1 MKAYIHR
8 FTKKELQKLE
18 KHDLLDKL
26 KSKLLGTYQN
36 RDIESLSVFVLVDK
50 EGNIFTDN
58 DCVAPVYIAEI
69 DIKKECH
76 ENILSA
82 SKYTRS
88 QMMELIALDRFR
100 PFCEDV
106 DLDYTYTGTLNESEI
121 KAKDYSGIDHFS
133 LCDFDSKESLERK
146 FGRIEQN
153 TFPLLNLLNT
163 EAKQEKDTMLNT
175 EVYDEELDTYLY
187 GTEDYDDENEYDDE
201 DLDF

>member
-1 MKAYIHR
+1 MKAYVHR

-18 KHDLLDKL
+18 KHGLLDEL
-26 KSKLLGTYQN
+26 KSFYPGK
-36 RDIESLSVFVLVDK
+36 DIEDLSIFVLVDK

-58 DCVAPVYIAEI
+58 DCVAPVYAAEA
-69 DIKKECH
+69 DTKKEH
-76 ENILSA
+76 SDNILSA
-82 SKYTRS
+82 FKYTYS
-88 QMMELIALDRFR
+88 QMLELTALDSFR
-100 PFCEDV
+100 DFCEEV

-121 KAKDYSGIDHFS
+121 KAKDYSGIDHFHNNG
-133 LCDFDSKESLERK
+133 FDSKEALERK

-163 EAKQEKDTMLNT
+163 DVKQEKDTMLNT